1 MKNLGITLDDIKKKA
16 EKQSK
21 DKHAMGWFQSFNSG
35 ESPINGAFFNMAMGS
50 ASADGGIGAVGAVSE
65 EFEDGKNMNK
75 DNYFVEENNEDDIT
89 KGIFEDVNGCDPE
102 IKTTEYGNPTHSFSE
117 DWNEDDVDDYDGG
130 GKYVYIRSK
139 SVMDYDGFYTD
150 YTMYYDVLEDKY
162 VMVFGDRDYYS
173 PDDGDIDAEFDDK
186 EVAEEWFDNYN
197 GFEDE
202 DFDEGFKVDYVESAD
217 TKSDNPYADIDEDCA
232 YDDIDYNEDGD
243 NDIDES
249 FFHLNEGLFDLGG
262 LNVHRQ
268 LLTEA
273 VKDLAD
279 LDDAFASLTP
289 NQQKEVVNA
298 LNQKYSKDFMSTV
311 GGGIRAKFRLKAN
324 AETGDVVPEFYT
336 TALREKGSKIKKSDL
351 ADEQKKA
358 DAYIAKA
365 KSKLVKDAQ
374 KAIINVAKKS
384 KADSNKEIK
393 QYQKTS
399 NAQAKADAAAEKEQ
413 NKKQQE
419 KDKLGAKINKASGR
433 GSSGISNGNYP
444 LPNEV
449 TTALSKVSADA
460 KTNLVNEFNNSFKN
474 KDNNVTVKMNGDASG
489 FDIAFKKVPDGMS
502 AEAQTQYLN
511 QIGASATKAATPL
524 IKKATKGELTNDKNA
539 KRIAELRDEL
549 KTAQLKMQPKKIEKI
564 QKELQK
570 LGVNESLKEGFIKD
584 KFNKLADKLNYNKLI
599 SKIESVTTP
608 VEAFRLKQEIGRMDD
623 IENYK
628 KNSLLDAISTKLKE
642 LSDKAY
648 YGKPAVTTEALV
660 EGVMSDLNIDLMD
673 DKFIDKLKGDIDALQ
688 DELKFLQTQ
697 APKEIKK
704 GGAFDSQEEI
714 DEAIDAVENA
724 LKVARAKYKIVIN
737 TMGIEE
743 AKEPMEADKIKLT
756 EEEDG
761 AEETTENT
769 TVDYKALFKEFMDD
783 VGYFEDGVY
792 TMYADYR
799 DRIDPKAVV
808 DILESDN
815 PYDTFYDSLQ
825 DSYQYAE
832 IETRDQIFKE
842 FDEYLEDRGISAD
855 YDPAE
860 LDDLFSVDVDYD
872 HYLDQEYQCRLVVDT
887 GDSNYDFTLNPA
899 YHNDYHGNNGE
910 TNDNKIGKPAS
921 LVWLAETQGYS
932 VEDLRK
938 VLDGEE
944 TSSKFLKSVYREAI
958 NTTSSMNT
966 ITFLC
971 TASLADLLEQHQD
984 KTAVRLDKSVVC
996 GLFDSWNGGGSV
1008 LDIELEKEVTIPD
1021 SIIREFVPDE
1031 SSIKGYSVDEVYGL
1045 SGSVYD
1051 TEAVIA

>member
-1 MKNLGITLDDIKKKA
+1 
-16 EKQSK
+16 
-21 DKHAMGWFQSFNSG
+21 
-35 ESPINGAFFNMAMGS
+35 
-50 ASADGGIGAVGAVSE
+50 
-65 EFEDGKNMNK
+65 
-75 DNYFVEENNEDDIT
+75 
-89 KGIFEDVNGCDPE
+89 
-102 IKTTEYGNPTHSFSE
+102 
-117 DWNEDDVDDYDGG
+117 
-130 GKYVYIRSK
+130 
-139 SVMDYDGFYTD
+139 
-150 YTMYYDVLEDKY
+150 
-162 VMVFGDRDYYS
+162 
-173 PDDGDIDAEFDDK
+173 
-186 EVAEEWFDNYN
+186 
-197 GFEDE
+197 
-202 DFDEGFKVDYVESAD
+202 
-217 TKSDNPYADIDEDCA
+217 
-232 YDDIDYNEDGD
+232 
-243 NDIDES
+243 
-249 FFHLNEGLFDLGG
+249 
-262 LNVHRQ
+262 
-268 LLTEA
+268 
-273 VKDLAD
+273 
-279 LDDAFASLTP
+279 
-289 NQQKEVVNA
+289 
-298 LNQKYSKDFMSTV
+298 
-311 GGGIRAKFRLKAN
+311 
-324 AETGDVVPEFYT
+324 
-336 TALREKGSKIKKSDL
+336 
-351 ADEQKKA
+351 
-358 DAYIAKA
+358 
-365 KSKLVKDAQ
+365 
-374 KAIINVAKKS
+374 
-384 KADSNKEIK
+384 
-393 QYQKTS
+393 
-399 NAQAKADAAAEKEQ
+399 
-413 NKKQQE
+413 
-419 KDKLGAKINKASGR
+419 
-433 GSSGISNGNYP
+433 
-444 LPNEV
+444 
-449 TTALSKVSADA
+449 
-460 KTNLVNEFNNSFKN
+460 
-474 KDNNVTVKMNGDASG
+474 
-489 FDIAFKKVPDGMS
+489 
-502 AEAQTQYLN
+502 
-511 QIGASATKAATPL
+511 
-524 IKKATKGELTNDKNA
+524 
-539 KRIAELRDEL
+539 
-549 KTAQLKMQPKKIEKI
+549 
-564 QKELQK
+564 
-570 LGVNESLKEGFIKD
+570 
-584 KFNKLADKLNYNKLI
+584 
-599 SKIESVTTP
+599 
-608 VEAFRLKQEIGRMDD
+608 
-623 IENYK
+623 
-628 KNSLLDAISTKLKE
+628 
-642 LSDKAY
+642 
-648 YGKPAVTTEALV
+648 
-660 EGVMSDLNIDLMD
+660 
-673 DKFIDKLKGDIDALQ
+673 
-688 DELKFLQTQ
+688 
-697 APKEIKK
+697 
-704 GGAFDSQEEI
+704 
-714 DEAIDAVENA
+714 
-724 LKVARAKYKIVIN
+724 
-737 TMGIEE
+737 MGIEE